1 MQLGENVRLAI
12 SSLRVNK
19 MRTVLTLLG
28 VVVGVFSIIGVSTAI
43 GVLQSSIAANLSQLG
58 SETFTVKKY
67 PSMQMGPGDWAKYVH
82 RKQITYDQIQHVRL
96 NATTPLSISAEHTTS
111 PLTVS
116 FGNTKSDPQFSL
128 IGSDDNFAI
137 NHNFTIE
144 IGRMLTREDVQ
155 YARDVCVLG
164 FDIVSEIFKGNT
176 NPVGQMVQLNSRPYL
191 VIGTFEKKGGGSDAS
206 QDGVALIPVTNEQKY
221 FTDQQ
226 QSSLTMTVR
235 ARSQEQ
241 LENTEDDVIG
251 AMRAARAVKPGAP
264 NDFELETNSSLVT
277 QFNDFSKYV
286 FYASIGISAIALLAA
301 SIGIL
306 NIMLVAVSERTREI
320 GIRKALG
327 ATRGDILGQFLTE
340 AVVLCE
346 VGGVIG
352 IGMGIGLG
360 NLIAAFQRSPVFI
373 PYDWVVI
380 GLVVCSL
387 VGIVFGLYPAMKAA
401 RMSPIEALR
410 FE

>member
-1 MQLGENVRLAI
+1 
-12 SSLRVNK
+12 
-19 MRTVLTLLG
+19 
-28 VVVGVFSIIGVSTAI
+28 
-43 GVLQSSIAANLSQLG
+43 
-58 SETFTVKKY
+58 
-67 PSMQMGPGDWAKYVH
+67 
-82 RKQITYDQIQHVRL
+82 
-96 NATTPLSISAEHTTS
+96 
-111 PLTVS
+111 
-116 FGNTKSDPQFSL
+116 
-128 IGSDDNFAI
+128 
-137 NHNFTIE
+137 
-144 IGRMLTREDVQ
+144 
-155 YARDVCVLG
+155 
-164 FDIVSEIFKGNT
+164 
-176 NPVGQMVQLNSRPYL
+176 
-191 VIGTFEKKGGGSDAS
+191 
-206 QDGVALIPVTNEQKY
+206 
-221 FTDQQ
+221 
-226 QSSLTMTVR
+226 MTVR